1 MLEFWLLFF
10 FYFFFIGLNIL
21 FFNIVF
27 IVRNK
32 VNVVLKDG
40 VVKIVLIKV
49 LKVKVEKVVFFIVLV
64 KKIKL
69 ELK

>member
-1 MLEFWLLFF
+1 M
-10 FYFFFIGLNIL
+10 IGLNIL

-27 IVRNK
+27 IERNK

>member
-1 MLEFWLLFF
+1 M
-10 FYFFFIGLNIL
+10 

-27 IVRNK
+27 IERNK

-40 VVKIVLIKV
+40 VVKIVLINV

>member
-1 MLEFWLLFF
+1 MIIVFF
-10 FYFFFIGLNIL
+10 LIFFIGLNIL

-27 IVRNK
+27 IERNK

>member
-1 MLEFWLLFF
+1 M
-10 FYFFFIGLNIL
+10 
-21 FFNIVF
+21 
-27 IVRNK
+27 RNK

>member
-1 MLEFWLLFF
+1 M
-10 FYFFFIGLNIL
+10 

-27 IVRNK
+27 IERNK